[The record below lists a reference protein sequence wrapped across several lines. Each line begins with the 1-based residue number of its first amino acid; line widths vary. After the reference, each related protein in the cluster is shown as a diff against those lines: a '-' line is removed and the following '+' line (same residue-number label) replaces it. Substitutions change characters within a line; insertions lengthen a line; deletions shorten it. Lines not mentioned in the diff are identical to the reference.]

1 MHSPFLFATAIAT
14 VYLLF
19 RFIEMRYIMKENKPL
34 KLLFRDAM
42 LVYVSVIIGN
52 FILNQIVP
60 LKNMVSS
67 DPTVFTN
74 DPDF

>member
-1 MHSPFLFATAIAT
+1 MHSPFLFAAAVAT

-19 RFIEMRYIMKENKPL
+19 RFVEMRYIMKENKSL
-34 KLLFRDAM
+34 KLLFRDAI

-60 LKNMVSS
+60 LKDMVSG

-74 DPDF
+74 EPDF